1 LATIKRLGPPSDSTA
16 RFGKA
21 LPHSLEIDAMKSL
34 RTVLGLAIFLSA
46 ASAFGVVIGQV
57 DTFQSGLDNW
67 QGGVGG
73 FTVVPN
79 GGPAG
84 TGDQYLQ
91 LSSGASPL
99 PPRLVGFNDSQW
111 LGNYTATG
119 VTAVAMDLLNSGTTS
134 LSMRVAIREGTGT
147 ASTPGYASTTPF
159 ILPADGQWHHA
170 VFDLDSASLTG
181 FNSPQSLS
189 ADLANVKDFRILES
203 AAPSGVGDMV
213 TAQVGVDN
221 VTAVPEPSALV
232 LIALA
237 IPIVWRRTRGE

>member
-1 LATIKRLGPPSDSTA
+1 
-16 RFGKA
+16 
-21 LPHSLEIDAMKSL
+21 MKL
-34 RTVLGLAIFLSA
+34 LAISFALAVFLSA
-46 ASAFGVVIGQV
+46 TATFGVTIGHA
-57 DTFQSGLDNW
+57 DTFEDGLDNW

-84 TGDQYLQ
+84 AGDQYLQ

-111 LGNYTATG
+111 LGNYTAAG

-159 ILPADGQWHHA
+159 ILPADDQWHHA
-170 VFDLDSASLTG
+170 VFDLDTASLTG
-181 FNSPQSLS
+181 FNSPQLLS
-189 ADLANVKDFRILES
+189 VDLANVKDFRILES

-213 TAQVGVDN
+213 TAQIGVDN
-221 VTAVPEPSALV
+221 VTAVPEPSA
-232 LIALA
+232 IALIMLA
-237 IPIVWRRTRGE
+237 MPFIWRRTRGE

>member
-1 LATIKRLGPPSDSTA
+1 
-16 RFGKA
+16 
-21 LPHSLEIDAMKSL
+21 MKSL
-34 RTVLGLAIFLSA
+34 SIVFSFAVVLSA
-46 ASAFGVVIGQV
+46 TSAFGVVIGQV
-57 DTFQSGLDNW
+57 DTFQDGLDNW

-73 FTVVPN
+73 FSVAPT

-84 TGDQYLQ
+84 AGDQYLQ

-111 LGNYTATG
+111 LGNFTAAG
-119 VTAVAMDLLNSGTTS
+119 VTAVAMDLLNPGTTP
-134 LSMRVAIREGTGT
+134 LTMRVAIREGTSGST
-147 ASTPGYASTTPF
+147 TPGYATSNADAF

-170 VFDLDSASLTG
+170 IFDLDAASLTG
-181 FNSPQSLS
+181 FNSPQPL
-189 ADLANVKDFRILES
+189 ATDLANVKDFRILES

-232 LIALA
+232 LIAIAAAFL
-237 IPIVWRRTRGE
+237 WRRTRSA